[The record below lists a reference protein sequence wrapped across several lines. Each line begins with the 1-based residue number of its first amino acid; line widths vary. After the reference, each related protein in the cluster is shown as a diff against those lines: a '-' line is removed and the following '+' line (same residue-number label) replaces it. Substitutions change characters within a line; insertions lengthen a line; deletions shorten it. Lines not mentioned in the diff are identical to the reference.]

1 MALMVVEFKLIFN
14 WIKEPQSMELLVNK
28 DYQVVV
34 VLLAVVVGLLR
45 FGQGVQILGLELG
58 LLVQVAVVG
67 RVEKDTPK
75 L

>member
-67 RVEKDTPK
+67 RVEKDTAK